1 MSEYR
6 PTEYVVDFGDCRS
19 NRFVGLNMV
28 LIKQNGAKLHER
40 IVRCRDCAAY
50 VPFHTYAGMKLDYG
64 MCMKHERQTDDDR
77 FCWWAERSDR

>member
-1 MSEYR
+1 MKRFSEYIVR
-6 PTEYVVDFGDCRS
+6 YWNDDSIDF
-19 NRFVGLNMV
+19 
-28 LIKQNGAKLHER
+28 QEE